1 MNLHQIARESMK
13 QESRKVK
20 RFAVQLPCK
29 FGPTDDR
36 LDGTVLN
43 LSAQGCALTSNHP
56 PSNGTYL
63 SLEIDLLNEREP
75 VGIELAAVRWVSG
88 HRCGVE
94 FIRVSPDM
102 QMQLKAFVLVLE
114 QTP

>member
-1 MNLHQIARESMK
+1 MK

-29 FGPTDDR
+29 FGTTDDTW
-36 LDGTVLN
+36 DGTVLN
-43 LSAQGCALTSNHP
+43 LSAQGCAFISKHP
-56 PSNGTYL
+56 AGNATYL
-63 SLEIDLLNEREP
+63 SLEIDLLDEQAP

-88 HRCGVE
+88 PRCGIE

>member
-1 MNLHQIARESMK
+1 MK

-29 FGPTDDR
+29 FGTTDDK
-36 LDGTVLN
+36 LNGTVLN
-43 LSAQGCALTSNHP
+43 LSAQGCALTSKHP
-56 PSNGTYL
+56 PGNATYL
-63 SLEIDLLNEREP
+63 SLEIDLLDGQVP

-88 HRCGVE
+88 HRCGIE

-102 QMQLKAFVLVLE
+102 QMQLKAFVLVFE